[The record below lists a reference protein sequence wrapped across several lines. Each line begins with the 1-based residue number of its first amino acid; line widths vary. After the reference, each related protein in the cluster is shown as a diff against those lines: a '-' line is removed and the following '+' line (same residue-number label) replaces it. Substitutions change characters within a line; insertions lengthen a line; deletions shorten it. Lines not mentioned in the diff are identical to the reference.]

1 MANTNMRDTRIR
13 ARFLWLGLLILVT
26 LTATIL
32 VAMPSRGQ
40 SRRGRPGAF
49 VGPQPVQATAAVRGN
64 IPITLSALGT
74 VTPLSSVTVLTQIS
88 GQLTRLGFTEGQMVS
103 KGEFLA
109 QIDPRPYHVALEQ
122 AEGQFTRDQA
132 LLQQAKG
139 DLARYQ
145 KLEIG
150 HYVSAQQIADQL
162 SLVQQYQGSVQS
174 DQAQIDS
181 AKLNLSYC
189 HIVAPVSGRVGLR
202 QVSPGNYL
210 TAASPNGI
218 VVITELSPIS
228 VLFSL
233 PEDDVPQV
241 MQQVTAGAQL
251 QATVYDRTNTNELAV
266 GSLTAVDNLVNTST
280 GTVQLRA
287 VFKNADNRL
296 FPNEFVNVQLLVN
309 TLKSTIVV
317 PVAAVQRGV
326 PGTFVYI
333 VNANDTVS
341 LRKVALGPTA
351 GDRVAV
357 LSGLNPGE
365 QVVTDGAEQLRD
377 GAKVML
383 PKLRTAASGTAV
395 SGTAQRS
402 PSAKYQGRRH
412 RRTSA
417 PAAGTH

>member
-1 MANTNMRDTRIR
+1 MANTNMPGTRIR

-26 LTATIL
+26 LGATIL

-88 GQLTRLGFTEGQMVS
+88 GQLTRLGFTEGQMVR

-109 QIDPRPYHVALEQ
+109 QIDPRPYQVALEQ

-132 LLQQAKG
+132 LLQQAQG

-145 KLEIG
+145 KLETG
-150 HYVSAQQIADQL
+150 HYVSAQQIADQV

-189 HIVAPVSGRVGLR
+189 HIVAPVAGRVGLR

-326 PGTFVYI
+326 PGTFVYV

-383 PKLRTAASGTAV
+383 PKLRTASSGTAV